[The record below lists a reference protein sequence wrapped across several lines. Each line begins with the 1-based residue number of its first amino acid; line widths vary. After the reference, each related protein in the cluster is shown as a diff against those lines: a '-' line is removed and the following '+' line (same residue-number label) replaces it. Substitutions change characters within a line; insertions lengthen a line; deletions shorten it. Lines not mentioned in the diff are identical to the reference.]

1 MSVQSSSTTVNNSYA
16 KKLGSTRSTSLNYEA
31 WERLL
36 PPNYNDR
43 EFLLTGI
50 RDGFHIVDADSVQHF
65 AEVDNYLSATNDK
78 MRARTEK
85 QIINELDNGH
95 YRIVNEKPNII
106 SALGAIPKK
115 SSSRVRL
122 IHDASRPRGEALNDC
137 TTTDHFKYQSI
148 SDATEFITPNCF
160 FAKVDLANA
169 YRSVKVHPSN
179 FKATGL
185 KWRFEGMNHDTYMV
199 DERLP
204 FGAARSPGIFHRI
217 TQAVRVIM
225 ANRGYKTIVVYLD
238 DFLIISETYD
248 ECLSALNE
256 LMRLLREL
264 GFQLNYNKVEGPK
277 QQLVF
282 LGILIDSINM
292 TLSVPEQKLSELR
305 NDLQCFLN
313 RAKVTKR
320 DIQQLV
326 GKMNWIAQIIY
337 GGRFHIRRLID
348 RSNSLEKQW
357 YRTRVTKDM
366 KLDVCWW
373 LDFMKIFN
381 GTMPIV
387 EFRPSTSLS
396 IDACKVAAGAFYNG
410 DFIYTPW
417 SNKTAS
423 LPINYLEVLS
433 LEPAV
438 QRWAHLW
445 ANKRVFVHCDNQ
457 AACAIIR
464 KGSSKHPLVM
474 QSLRRIFWSSAIYNF
489 KLVPI
494 YYPGKCNVLSD
505 LVSRLH
511 ESNNLQRLKYHMTN
525 LGYL

>member
-1 MSVQSSSTTVNNSYA
+1 MDYS
-16 KKLGSTRSTSLNYEA
+16 
-31 WERLL
+31 
-36 PPNYNDR
+36 DR
-43 EFLLTGI
+43 EFLIDGI
-50 RDGFHIVDADSVQHF
+50 KNGFHIVDSDNINHF
-65 AEVDNYLSATNDK
+65 VEVDNYVSASNDK

-85 QIINELDNGH
+85 QIQTELENGH
-95 YRIVNEKPNII
+95 YRIVKEKPNII

-115 SSSRVRL
+115 SSSNIRL
-122 IHDASRPRGEALNDC
+122 IHDASRPKGSSLNDF
-137 TTTDHFKYQSI
+137 TSTDHFRYQSLT
-148 SDATEFITPNCF
+148 DATEFITPNCY

-169 YRSVKVHPSN
+169 YRSVKIHPSN

-185 KWRFEGMNHDTYMV
+185 KWRFKGDHQDTYMV

-204 FGAARSPGIFHRI
+204 FGAARSPGIFNRI

-225 ANRGYKTIVVYLD
+225 AKRGYKAIVVYLD
-238 DFLIISETYD
+238 DFLIISQTYE
-248 ECLSALNE
+248 ECQLALNE

-264 GFQLNYNKVEGPK
+264 GFQLNYNKIEGPK
-277 QQLVF
+277 QTLVF
-282 LGILIDSINM
+282 LGVIINSIEM
-292 TLSVPEQKLSELR
+292 TLSVPEEKVSELR
-305 NDLQCFLN
+305 NDLHVFLQ

-320 DIQQLV
+320 DIQRIV
-326 GKMNWIAQIIY
+326 GKMTWFGQIVY

-348 RSNSLEKQW
+348 KSNTLKEQW
-357 YRTRVTKDM
+357 YKTRVTKDM
-366 KLDVCWW
+366 KLDILWW
-373 LDFMKIFN
+373 LDFMQYFN
-381 GTMPIV
+381 GTMEIM
-387 EFRPSTSLS
+387 EYRPSTSLS
-396 IDACKVAAGAFYNG
+396 IDACKVAAGAFHNG

-417 SNKTAS
+417 SKETSS

-464 KGSSKHPLVM
+464 KGSSKHPVVM
-474 QSLRRIFWSSAIYNF
+474 QSLRRIFWMSAVYNF
-489 KLVPI
+489 RLVPV
-494 YYPGKCNVLSD
+494 YYPGNFNVLSD

-511 ESNNLQRLKYHMTN
+511 EGNNLERLKSHMCN